1 MDKKLIL
8 KIAVCVI
15 AILAIMIVGSS
26 MYIVEPNEYALVKQ
40 FGRVVDQEATP
51 GLYFKIPL
59 IQSVTYIDTS
69 EQLYDLAE
77 SDVITS
83 DKKTMIAD
91 CYSTWKVT
99 DPMKYYQT
107 LSAVTATAES
117 RIDVG
122 VYNSMKNVISSTKQ
136 DDVIS
141 GKDGSLDLAIMAQID
156 GMDAYGI
163 TITEVEM
170 KQLDLP
176 TDNKNSVYLR
186 MISERN
192 VISAQYTAEGNQ
204 EAREITNAVE
214 STVKVMLSDAKTEA
228 AMLEAEGDA
237 EYYRILAE
245 AYNSSDSARAFYQYI
260 IGINSLRKSLEN
272 GGTIVIDQT
281 SPLYEVLMNLNG

>member
-8 KIAVCVI
+8 KIATCAI
-15 AILAIMIVGSS
+15 AIFAILVVCGC
-26 MYIVEPNEYALVKQ
+26 MYIVEPYEYALVKQ
-40 FGRVVDQEATP
+40 FGSVVDQEATP
-51 GLYFKIPL
+51 GLYFKFPM
-59 IQSVTYIDTS
+59 IQSVTRIDTA

-91 CYSTWKVT
+91 CYSTWRVT
-99 DPMKYYQT
+99 DPMKFYQT
-107 LSAVTATAES
+107 LSATVATAES

-122 VYNSMKNVISSTKQ
+122 VYNAMKNVISSTKQ

-141 GKDGSLDLAIMAQID
+141 GKDGSLDQAIMNNIG
-156 GMDAYGI
+156 GMETYGI
-163 TITEVEM
+163 SITEVEM

-176 TDNKNSVYLR
+176 TANKESVYER

-204 EAREITNAVE
+204 EATQINNAVD
-214 STVKVMLSDAKTEA
+214 STVRIMLSEANTTAAK
-228 AMLEAEGDA
+228 LEAEGDA

-245 AYNSSDSARAFYQYI
+245 AYNSSDAARKFYQDI
-260 IGINSLRKSLEN
+260 IGINSLREALIN
-272 GGTIVIDQT
+272 GGTIVIDQN
-281 SPLYEVLMNLNG
+281 SPLYEVLMNQNG